1 MPSLKD
7 LKVRIKSVK
16 STQKI
21 TKAMK
26 MVAASK
32 LRRAREAAEASRPY
46 AEAMERMLAGL
57 AADYAGRSDAPA
69 LMRGTGRDAR
79 HLILAVTSDR
89 GLAGGLNSGI
99 TRAVRR
105 HVRELQAQGKTV
117 MLYTVGRKG
126 REGLNAEFRDAM
138 VAEKTEIAKK
148 IVPYSS
154 AEDVARDVTALIAEK
169 RIDVV
174 GIYYSRF
181 KSAIAQVPTYQQ
193 LVPLDVSRLA
203 VSAAGDDA
211 RTVQPANGNAPYA
224 YEPGEEAILDSLL
237 PKNLAMQIFKA
248 LLESAASE
256 QGARMNAMESATKNA
271 GEMIKKLTLKYNRTR
286 QANITKEL
294 IEIIS
299 GAEAL

>member
-46 AEAMERMLAGL
+46 AVAMEAMVARLAAGYEQNSSTAPKLLAGT
-57 AADYAGRSDAPA
+57 GKSDH
-69 LMRGTGRDAR
+69 
-79 HLILAVTSDR
+79 HLVVVCTADR
-89 GLAGGLNSGI
+89 GLCGAFNSSI
-99 TRAVRR
+99 VRAARK
-105 HVRELQAQGKTV
+105 HVRQLEAEKKKVSIYCVGKKARDLLGADLRDYIIATRTDVAGKKTV
-117 MLYTVGRKG
+117 PYATAESIGHEILELIETHKLDIVTVFYNHFKSVISQIVT
-126 REGLNAEFRDAM
+126 EQQLM
-138 VAEKTEIAKK
+138 PLVASDEVKQA
-148 IVPYSS
+148 SQ
-154 AEDVARDVTALIAEK
+154 LIAY
-169 RIDVV
+169 D
-174 GIYYSRF
+174 
-181 KSAIAQVPTYQQ
+181 
-193 LVPLDVSRLA
+193 
-203 VSAAGDDA
+203 
-211 RTVQPANGNAPYA
+211 
-224 YEPGEEAILDSLL
+224 YEPTEEEILADLL
-237 PKNLAMQIFKA
+237 PRNFSMQLYKA

-256 QGARMNAMESATKNA
+256 QGARMNAMENATKNA

-299 GAEAL
+299 GAEAI

>member
-7 LKVRIKSVK
+7 LKVRINSVK

-46 AEAMERMLAGL
+46 AVTMEKMLTRL
-57 AADYAGRSDAPA
+57 ASGYVGQSNAPA
-69 LMRGTGRDAR
+69 LLAGTGRDDLQ
-79 HLILAVTSDR
+79 LIIAVTSDR
-89 GLAGGLNSGI
+89 GLAGALNGGI
-99 TRAVRR
+99 IRSVRKR
-105 HVRELQAQGKTV
+105 VRELQAQGKQV
-117 MLYTVGRKG
+117 RLYCVGRKG
-126 REGLNAEFRDAM
+126 REGLAGEFRDII
-138 VAEKTEIAKK
+138 VGERTDVAKK
-148 IVPYSS
+148 VVEYST
-154 AEDVARDVTALIAEK
+154 AESIAMEVTDLIAREG
-169 RIDVV
+169 IDVV
-174 GIYYSRF
+174 GIYYSLF

-193 LVPLDVSRLA
+193 LVPLVVEATTGDV
-203 VSAAGDDA
+203 
-211 RTVQPANGNAPYA
+211 APTE
-224 YEPGEEAILDSLL
+224 YEPSEEEILADLL
-237 PKNLAMQIFKA
+237 PRNLAMQVFKA

>member
-46 AEAMERMLAGL
+46 AEAMEGMVARL
-57 AADYAGRSDAPA
+57 AAGYANRSDAPK
-69 LMRGTGRDAR
+69 LLGGTGQNQH
-79 HLILAVTSDR
+79 HLIIVCTADR
-89 GLAGGLNSGI
+89 GLCGAFNSSI
-99 TRAVRR
+99 VRAARKHIR
-105 HVRELQAQGKTV
+105 DLQAQKKKVSIVCIGK
-117 MLYTVGRKG
+117 KG
-126 REGLNAEFRDAM
+126 RDLLGADLRDFI
-138 VAEKTEIAKK
+138 VVSRSELTKK
-148 IVPYSS
+148 VVPYSV
-154 AEDVARDVTALIAEK
+154 AESITHDVLAVIDSQQV
-169 RIDVV
+169 DVV
-174 GIYYSRF
+174 SMFYNHF
-181 KSAIAQVPTYQQ
+181 KSVISQIVTHQQ
-193 LVPLDVSRLA
+193 LMPLA
-203 VSAAGDDA
+203 VETNVQAAASSYD
-211 RTVQPANGNAPYA
+211 
-224 YEPGEEAILDSLL
+224 YEPEEEAILADIL
-237 PKNLAMQIFKA
+237 PRNFAMQLFKA

-256 QGARMNAMESATKNA
+256 QGARMNAMENATKNA

-299 GAEAL
+299 GAEAV

>member
-46 AEAMERMLAGL
+46 AEAMEGMVARL
-57 AADYAGRSDAPA
+57 AAGYANRSDAPK
-69 LMRGTGRDAR
+69 LLGGTGQNQH
-79 HLILAVTSDR
+79 HLIIVCTADR
-89 GLAGGLNSGI
+89 GLCGAFNSSI
-99 TRAVRR
+99 VRAARKHIR
-105 HVRELQAQGKTV
+105 DLQAQKKKVSIVCVGK
-117 MLYTVGRKG
+117 KG
-126 REGLNAEFRDAM
+126 RDLLGADLRDFI
-138 VAEKTEIAKK
+138 VISRSELTKK
-148 IVPYSS
+148 VVPYSV
-154 AEDVARDVTALIAEK
+154 AESITHDVLAVIDSQQV
-169 RIDVV
+169 DVV
-174 GIYYSRF
+174 SMFYNHF
-181 KSAIAQVPTYQQ
+181 KSVISQIVTHQQ
-193 LVPLDVSRLA
+193 LMPLA
-203 VSAAGDDA
+203 VET
-211 RTVQPANGNAPYA
+211 TVQAAASSYD
-224 YEPGEEAILDSLL
+224 YEPEEEAILADIL
-237 PKNLAMQIFKA
+237 PRNFAMQLFKA

-256 QGARMNAMESATKNA
+256 QGARMNAMENATKNA

-299 GAEAL
+299 GAEAV

>member
-46 AEAMERMLAGL
+46 AEAMERMLARL
-57 AADYAGRSDAPA
+57 AGAYAGQGNAPA
-69 LMRGTGRDAR
+69 LLAGTGKDDT
-79 HLILAVTSDR
+79 HLIVVVTSDR
-89 GLAGGLNSGI
+89 GLAGALNSSI
-99 TRAVRR
+99 IRAVRKR
-105 HVRELQAQGKTV
+105 ARELQGQGKTV
-117 MLYTVGRKG
+117 KLYTVGRKG
-126 REGLNAEFRDAM
+126 REGLNSEFKDLM
-138 VAEKTEIAKK
+138 VGHTTDVAKK
-148 IVPYSS
+148 VVQYSS
-154 AEDVARDVTALIAEK
+154 ADTVATEVTDLIAAQN
-169 RIDVV
+169 IDVV
-174 GIYYSRF
+174 GVYYSAFR
-181 KSAIAQVPTYQQ
+181 SAISQIATYQQ
-193 LVPLDVSRLA
+193 LVPLEVPQTA
-203 VSAAGDDA
+203 SAND
-211 RTVQPANGNAPYA
+211 APYE
-224 YEPGEEAILDSLL
+224 YEPGEEEILADLL

>member
-7 LKVRIKSVK
+7 LKVRINSVK

-46 AEAMERMLAGL
+46 AEAMEKMLTRL
-57 AADYAGRSDAPA
+57 AQGYVGQSNAPA
-69 LMRGTGRDAR
+69 LLAGTGRDDR
-79 HLILAVTSDR
+79 HLIIVVTSDR

-99 TRAVRR
+99 IRAARR
-105 HVRELQAQGKTV
+105 RMRELQAQGKTA

-126 REGLNAEFRDAM
+126 REGLNSEFREQI
-138 VAEKTEIAKK
+138 VGEKTEIAKK
-148 IVPYSS
+148 IVQYTS
-154 AEDVARDVTALIAEK
+154 ADAVAQDVTDLIAREA
-169 RIDVV
+169 IDVV
-174 GIYYSRF
+174 GLYYSQF
-181 KSAIAQVPTYQQ
+181 KSAISQVPTYQQ
-193 LVPLDVSRLA
+193 LVPLV
-203 VSAAGDDA
+203 VE
-211 RTVQPANGNAPYA
+211 APTA
-224 YEPGEEAILDSLL
+224 EVAPTEYEPDEEEILADLL

-271 GEMIKKLTLKYNRTR
+271 GEMIKKLSLKYNRTR